1 MKLTK
6 NYICSTEDPLH
17 IDIDMD
23 SIEDPPLPE
32 PPKVEDEKDELSRS
46 IDIDMH
52 GLEDPPLS
60 DSSEPEDKHD
70 EINKTYEDS
79 ENNSIRSEEE
89 SE

>member
-32 PPKVEDEKDELSRS
+32 TPEVGDEKDKLSPS

-52 GLEDPPLS
+52 GLEDPLLS
-60 DSSEPEDKHD
+60 DTSEPEDEHD
-70 EINKTYEDS
+70 EINKTHEDT
-79 ENNSIRSEEE
+79 ENNSTRSEEE